1 ESRHVALGVMYLPK
15 LLARASRLEH
25 AHNWVFNME
34 LFLLTVAGGE
44 ILDPHLAALGVDHRE
59 LGATAQRLHEQVI
72 HQMAEETGAGPG
84 QRLRGVYG
92 LSRRQQRFMLDFL
105 HPASAMS
112 PAHARARGA
121 VNRATHAVAG
131 W

>member
-1 ESRHVALGVMYLPK
+1 MYLPK

-72 HQMAEETGAGPG
+72 GQMAEEGGAGPG
-84 QRLRGVYG
+84 QQLRGVYG

-105 HPASAMS
+105 HPAGAMS

-131 W
+131 WMA